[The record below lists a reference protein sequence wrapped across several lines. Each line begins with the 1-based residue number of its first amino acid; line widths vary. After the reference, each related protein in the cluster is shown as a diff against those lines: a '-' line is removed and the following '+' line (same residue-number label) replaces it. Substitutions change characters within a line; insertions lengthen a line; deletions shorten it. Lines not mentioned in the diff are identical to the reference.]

1 MVDGRERQVGVRN
14 NYFLCAGLGT
24 LCSRPTRAA
33 ERCLVFRTH
42 CGAQVPDGSKFCT
55 VCGATVVAASAP
67 PDDIAH
73 HAGYGDTGHDPLYGV
88 EDESQNDKK
97 GTKSIGSADAD
108 YQDHRTHAAA

>member
-1 MVDGRERQVGVRN
+1 MVDGRERQVSVRN
-14 NYFLCAGLGT
+14 NYIICAGLGT

-42 CGAQVPDGSKFCT
+42 CGAQIPDGSKFCT

-73 HAGYGDTGHDPLYGV
+73 HAGYGDTGHDPLNGV
-88 EDESQNDKK
+88 EAESRNDKK
-97 GTKSIGSADAD
+97 GTKSIGSAGAD